1 MENTHLNNTQIEA
14 IIDNV
19 ERILMQQEKLQFT
32 YETDWNDS
40 FPKKAGVYAAFEND
54 ELIYIGQTAD
64 LKSRMSDVRRTYNHT
79 LRKKLGLDRLKGT
92 IIKNKFSDEIEEKL
106 TAYMVKNI
114 SFSHCAIAFGR
125 LEIEFKLVQKHKEIL
140 INSNNVRG
148 VKK

>member
-19 ERILMQQEKLQFT
+19 ERILMHQQKLQFA